1 MHLKSPPIS
10 NGTNTNGTK
19 HQDVKPK
26 AKAISSV
33 SYPSQSLQ
41 FLQKIRDPCVET
53 HDEFTPS
60 NPPQAKLK
68 LKIIIVGAGLG
79 GLATSIA
86 LARRGHQVTVLE
98 QAHQLGEVGAGIQIP
113 SNSSLLLERWGLSNF
128 LSGKVVEP
136 QGMTFRR
143 WENGNAIGY
152 TKLVPDFRESFGAS
166 YYVVHRADFHEALHQ
181 RALQLGVDVKVNCKV
196 VDYDL
201 KAPAVTLAN
210 ADSLSADLVI
220 AADGVKSVAR
230 RLVLGGIDH
239 KPVHTG
245 FAAYRATST
254 IGENRHVMT
263 YTVAAGSSFNMVL
276 SHVDKTDPS
285 TWKQESALDDMKQEF
300 SGWDPQLTKIIHLI
314 DKCLKWPLMNC
325 TPLKTWIAPHSKV
338 LILGDAAHA
347 MVPYMSQ
354 GAAMAVEDGAALA
367 TVLSLIDSPT
377 SIPFAL
383 GILEKERLKRS
394 SQMQEASMTN
404 GILWHFPDGPL
415 QEARDE
421 AMRPEVEGKH
431 FLVSANQWSDPV
443 TQWWAY
449 GYDAEATMQ
458 VAWDA
463 AVTELINKA
472 GK

>member
-1 MHLKSPPIS
+1 MSTRTTHSSIPEKFKYHTATADKMHLESPPIS

-26 AKAISSV
+26 AKTISSL

-41 FLQKIRDPCVET
+41 FLRKVREPCVEA

-86 LARRGHQVTVLE
+86 LARRGHQVTVME

-166 YYVVHRADFHEALHQ
+166 YYVVHRADFHVALHQ

-239 KPVHTG
+239 QPVHTG
-245 FAAYRATST
+245 FAAYRAT
-254 IGENRHVMT
+254 
-263 YTVAAGSSFNMVL
+263 
-276 SHVDKTDPS
+276 VDVQKMKADPDIS
-285 TWKQESALDDMKQEF
+285 WL
-300 SGWDPQLTKIIHLI
+300 
-314 DKCLKWPLMNC
+314 
-325 TPLKTWIAPHSKV
+325 
-338 LILGDAAHA
+338 
-347 MVPYMSQ
+347 
-354 GAAMAVEDGAALA
+354 
-367 TVLSLIDSPT
+367 
-377 SIPFAL
+377 
-383 GILEKERLKRS
+383 LEKPSLNIWYPKP
-394 SQMQEASMTN
+394 AS
-404 GILWHFPDGPL
+404 GLRGHKLIS
-415 QEARDE
+415 
-421 AMRPEVEGKH
+421 GKG
-431 FLVSANQWSDPV
+431 LEKTV
-443 TQWWAY
+443 
-449 GYDAEATMQ
+449 M
-458 VAWDA
+458 
-463 AVTELINKA
+463 L
-472 GK
+472 